1 MVNIKNRAMESW
13 QREESKPIWREFL
26 REILL
31 RYLRDQEKSWEPRRE
46 VRAEDWHNLDQDKE
60 LAQSWEPLTNICCS
74 FKS

>member
-1 MVNIKNRAMESW
+1 MVNIKQSNGVLATG
-13 QREESKPIWREFL
+13 REQTNLEGIL

-31 RYLRDQEKSWEPRRE
+31 RYLRDQEKSREPWRE
-46 VRAEDWHNLDQDKE
+46 VRAEDWHNLHQDKE